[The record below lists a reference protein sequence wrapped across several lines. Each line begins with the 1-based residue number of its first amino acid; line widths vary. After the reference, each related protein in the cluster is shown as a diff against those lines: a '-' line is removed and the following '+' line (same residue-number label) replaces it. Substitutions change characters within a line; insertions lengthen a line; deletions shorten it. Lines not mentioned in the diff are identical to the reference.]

1 MSPFPRAVAPQV
13 AQGVSCYLAIACWL
27 AMAAG
32 GASANELTLA
42 EAARRAVDSA
52 PQLEASRAAI
62 EAAAQDLYR
71 AGRLPDPV
79 LAIGFDSLPISGV
92 DAFDFDAEP
101 MTEKTIGLRQALP
114 ARAKRAAQ
122 RRVAARTVEL
132 AQVGAEAERLG
143 VARAAAIAWVDVWSA
158 QRELEALG
166 SLRAQAQLA
175 ARLTRARVAAGGS
188 ALDALAAEAGVLE
201 VDGEI
206 AEAEGAAGEAMAE
219 LRRWIGGD
227 AVTIAESA
235 PDFGR
240 APRPEGA
247 ALAALDR
254 QPSLRSA
261 EARVASAAA
270 AVDAA
275 RAERRPDWDLTASY
289 GQRSGFDDMLML
301 EVGVSLPL
309 FAGSRQTPGIAAR
322 AAERRAALAAQESLR
337 LELTARIR
345 AAYARWEAL
354 RRQVSIHEQVL
365 KLARDRS
372 AAALAS
378 YRAGGEL
385 RPWLEAR
392 RDETI
397 AHRAHARHLAS
408 LGRAWVDLAYSFGET
423 MP

>member
-1 MSPFPRAVAPQV
+1 MSPLSRAVAPRV
-13 AQGVSCYLAIACWL
+13 AQGVSCCFAIAAL
-27 AMAAG
+27 AMAASS
-32 GASANELTLA
+32 ASANELTLA
-42 EAARRAVDSA
+42 EAARRAVEFA

-62 EAAAQDLYR
+62 EAASQDLHR
-71 AGRLPDPV
+71 AGRLPDPM
-79 LAIGFDSLPISGV
+79 LSIGFDSLPVSGA
-92 DAFDFDAEP
+92 DAFDFDADS

-122 RRVAARTVEL
+122 RRAAARTVEL
-132 AQVGAEAERLG
+132 AQVDAEVARLA
-143 VARAAAIAWVDVWSA
+143 VARAAANAWVDVWSA
-158 QRELEALG
+158 KREIEALG
-166 SLRAQAQLA
+166 SLHAQAQLA
-175 ARLTRARVAAGGS
+175 ARLTRARVAGGSS

-201 VDGEI
+201 IDSEV
-206 AEAEGAAGEAMAE
+206 AAAEGAAGEALAG
-219 LRRWIGGD
+219 LRRWIGDD
-227 AVTIAESA
+227 AVTIAASA

-247 ALAALDR
+247 ALAALDT

-261 EARVASAAA
+261 GAKVASAIA
-270 AVDAA
+270 AVEEA

-309 FAGSRQTPGIAAR
+309 FAGNRQAPGIAAR
-322 AAERRAALAAQESLR
+322 AAEQRAARAAEESLR
-337 LELTARIR
+337 LELTARVR

-372 AAALAS
+372 IAALAS

-385 RPWLEAR
+385 RPWLDAR
-392 RDETI
+392 RDEAT
-397 AHRAHARHLAS
+397 AHRAHAQHLAG
-408 LGRAWVDLAYSFGET
+408 LGRAWVELAFLFEET
-423 MP
+423 TP

>member
-1 MSPFPRAVAPQV
+1 MSPLSRAVAPRV
-13 AQGVSCYLAIACWL
+13 AQGVSCCFAIAAL
-27 AMAAG
+27 AMAASS
-32 GASANELTLA
+32 ASANELTLA
-42 EAARRAVDSA
+42 EAARRAVEFA

-62 EAAAQDLYR
+62 EAASQDLHR
-71 AGRLPDPV
+71 AGRLPDPM
-79 LAIGFDSLPISGV
+79 LSIGFDSLPVSGA
-92 DAFDFDAEP
+92 DAFDFDADS

-122 RRVAARTVEL
+122 RRAAARTVEL
-132 AQVGAEAERLG
+132 AQVDAEVARLA
-143 VARAAAIAWVDVWSA
+143 VARAAANAWVDVWSA
-158 QRELEALG
+158 KREIEALG

-175 ARLTRARVAAGGS
+175 ARLTRARVAGGSS

-201 VDGEI
+201 IDSEV
-206 AEAEGAAGEAMAE
+206 AAAEGAAGEALAG
-219 LRRWIGGD
+219 LRRWIGDD
-227 AVTIAESA
+227 AVTIAASA

-247 ALAALDR
+247 ALAALDT

-261 EARVASAAA
+261 GAKVASAIA
-270 AVDAA
+270 AVEEA

-309 FAGSRQTPGIAAR
+309 FAGNRQAPGIAAR
-322 AAERRAALAAQESLR
+322 AAEQRAARAAEESLR
-337 LELTARIR
+337 LELTARVR

-372 AAALAS
+372 IAALAS

-385 RPWLEAR
+385 RPWLDAR
-392 RDETI
+392 RDEAT
-397 AHRAHARHLAS
+397 AHRAHAQHLAG
-408 LGRAWVDLAYSFGET
+408 LGRAWVELAFLFEET
-423 MP
+423 TP

>member
-1 MSPFPRAVAPQV
+1 MSPLSRAVAPRV
-13 AQGVSCYLAIACWL
+13 AQGVSCCFAIAAL
-27 AMAAG
+27 AMAASS
-32 GASANELTLA
+32 ASANELTLA
-42 EAARRAVDSA
+42 EAARRAVEFA

-62 EAAAQDLYR
+62 EAASQDLHR
-71 AGRLPDPV
+71 AGRLPDPM
-79 LAIGFDSLPISGV
+79 LSIGFDSLPVSGA
-92 DAFDFDAEP
+92 DAFDFDADS

-122 RRVAARTVEL
+122 RRAAARTVEL
-132 AQVGAEAERLG
+132 AQVDAEVARLA
-143 VARAAAIAWVDVWSA
+143 VARAAASAWVDVWSA
-158 QRELEALG
+158 KREIEALG

-175 ARLTRARVAAGGS
+175 ARLTRARVAGGSS

-201 VDGEI
+201 IDSEV
-206 AEAEGAAGEAMAE
+206 AAAEGAAGEALAG
-219 LRRWIGGD
+219 LRRWIGDD
-227 AVTIAESA
+227 AVTIAASA

-247 ALAALDR
+247 ALAALDT

-261 EARVASAAA
+261 GAKVASAIA
-270 AVDAA
+270 AVEEA

-309 FAGSRQTPGIAAR
+309 FAGNRQAPGIAAR
-322 AAERRAALAAQESLR
+322 AAEQRAARAAEESLR
-337 LELTARIR
+337 LELTARVR

-372 AAALAS
+372 IAALAS

-385 RPWLEAR
+385 RPWLDAR
-392 RDETI
+392 RDEAT
-397 AHRAHARHLAS
+397 AHRAHAQHLAG
-408 LGRAWVDLAYSFGET
+408 LGRAWVELAFLFEET
-423 MP
+423 TP

>member
-1 MSPFPRAVAPQV
+1 MSPLSRAVAPRV
-13 AQGVSCYLAIACWL
+13 AQGVSCCLAIAAL
-27 AMAAG
+27 AMAASS
-32 GASANELTLA
+32 ASANELTLA
-42 EAARRAVDSA
+42 EAARRAVEFA

-62 EAAAQDLYR
+62 EAASQDLHR
-71 AGRLPDPV
+71 AGRLPDPM
-79 LAIGFDSLPISGV
+79 LSIGFDSLPVSGA
-92 DAFDFDAEP
+92 DAFDFDADS

-122 RRVAARTVEL
+122 RRAAARTVEL
-132 AQVGAEAERLG
+132 AQVDAEVARLA
-143 VARAAAIAWVDVWSA
+143 VARAAASAWVDVWSA
-158 QRELEALG
+158 KREIEALG
-166 SLRAQAQLA
+166 SLHAQAQLA
-175 ARLTRARVAAGGS
+175 ARLTRARVAGGSS

-201 VDGEI
+201 IDSEV
-206 AEAEGAAGEAMAE
+206 AAAEGAAGEALAG
-219 LRRWIGGD
+219 LRRWIGDD
-227 AVTIAESA
+227 AVTIAASA

-247 ALAALDR
+247 ALAALDT

-261 EARVASAAA
+261 GAKVASAIA
-270 AVDAA
+270 AVEEA

-309 FAGSRQTPGIAAR
+309 FAGNRQAPGIAAR
-322 AAERRAALAAQESLR
+322 AAEQRAARAAEESLR
-337 LELTARIR
+337 LELTARVR

-372 AAALAS
+372 IAALAS

-385 RPWLEAR
+385 RPWLDAR
-392 RDETI
+392 RDEAT
-397 AHRAHARHLAS
+397 AHRAHAQHLAG
-408 LGRAWVDLAYSFGET
+408 LGRAWVELAFLFEET
-423 MP
+423 TP